1 VIYCLTIAVILPNI
15 RQGRTVMNQL
25 SISRRAQI
33 IAALVEG
40 NSINATCRMLGVGKH
55 TVLRL
60 LEDAGCACAA
70 YHDAMVRGVR
80 SNRVQCDEIWSFV
93 YGKDKNLTLEQVKAG
108 AGSVW
113 TWTAIDADS
122 KLIITYMLGDR
133 GAGTALAFMQDLASR
148 VENRI
153 QLTTDGHRVYAD
165 AVENAFGSEIDYA
178 MLVKIYGASN
188 DGESRYSP
196 ATCIGCRTGVLS
208 GNPDPKH
215 ISTSYVERQ
224 NLSMRMGM
232 RRFTRLTNGFS
243 KKFENHAHQVALY
256 FFHYNF
262 CRVHKTLRVT
272 PAMEAGLTD
281 HVWAIEELCALLP
294 EKKVN
299 ARTDKELVL
308 KALYKSA

>member
-1 VIYCLTIAVILPNI
+1 
-15 RQGRTVMNQL
+15 MNQL
-25 SISRRAQI
+25 NTAKRCQI

-70 YHDAMVRGVR
+70 YHDAMVHGVR
-80 SNRVQCDEIWSFV
+80 SRRVQCDEIWAFV
-93 YGKDKNLTLEQVKAG
+93 YGKDKNLTIEQVNAG

-133 GAGTALAFMQDLASR
+133 DAGTALAFMQDLASR
-148 VENRI
+148 VESRI

-178 MLVKIYGASN
+178 MLVKLYGASHE
-188 DGESRYSP
+188 GESRYSP

-208 GNPDPKH
+208 GKPDPKH

-243 KKFENHAHQVALY
+243 KKFENHGHQVALY

-262 CRVHKTLRVT
+262 CRVHKSLRVT

-281 HVWAIEELCALLP
+281 HVWTLEALCALLP
-294 EKKVN
+294 ERKPN

-308 KALYKSA
+308 KALAHKA